1 MQAACYGKAVVARVI
16 AATADPRAAHLTDL
30 DVRGNEFSLEVL
42 AHFHSFAVFALCGG
56 DSASLS
62 MVHKALCA
70 PWLLLYQLYC

>member
-42 AHFHSFAVFALCGG
+42 AHFHSFAFFALCGG
-56 DSASLS
+56 D
-62 MVHKALCA
+62 
-70 PWLLLYQLYC
+70 